1 MIIRKDKAETSIDK
15 LQSLVERIELYA
27 KTENGFHNNQLHEI
41 EKCNDLLN
49 NILLQPRLPN
59 AGEYVPNI
67 KKNTD
72 DWVAQAWI
80 DGRSQ
85 HLEEG
90 LKSKT
95 DEQRHAIEERAI
107 YLLKEQ
113 IPKYSWQ
120 HHQRE
125 LAARVLKR
133 MEKRLENGTLL
144 HLPSEVR
151 DLLITFKTFKK
162 GDKYKHR
169 KYHEFAWG
177 EKVYT
182 SIGNNKRSYGF
193 VSQETNHFV
202 LIIDKYGNKF
212 RKKKSNVQVAT
223 NRKRLFDRLIRE
235 VE

>member
-133 MEKRLENGTLL
+133 MEKRLENGILL
-144 HLPSEVR
+144 HLPSGVR
-151 DLLITFKTFKK
+151 DLLVTFKTFKK
-162 GDKYKHR
+162 GDRYKHR
-169 KYHEFAWG
+169 KYQEFAWG

-182 SIGNNKRSYGF
+182 SIGNNKRTYGF
-193 VSQETNHFV
+193 VSQETNHFFFF
-202 LIIDKYGNKF
+202 IDKHGNKF
-212 RKKKSNVQVAT
+212 R
-223 NRKRLFDRLIRE
+223 
-235 VE
+235 